1 MEEYQQKKGEL
12 QEEISLME
20 REVDKLKQE
29 RKATKKH
36 ITIADP
42 HFHGDKITG
51 GGAFLQPEHKE

>member
-1 MEEYQQKKGEL
+1 
-12 QEEISLME
+12 ME

-36 ITIADP
+36 ITIAELPEEEERFSRLNTIADP

-51 GGAFLQPEHKE
+51 GGAVLPPEHKE

>member
-1 MEEYQQKKGEL
+1 
-12 QEEISLME
+12 ME

>member
-1 MEEYQQKKGEL
+1 MEEYQQKKGGF

-36 ITIADP
+36 ITIAE
-42 HFHGDKITG
+42 
-51 GGAFLQPEHKE
+51 LPEEEERFSRLNTKSK